1 MNLDRMTI
9 SLEEFLQ
16 YLLKKWKL
24 ISCVLVICA
33 VLFGVTA
40 VMLGE
45 EIYVPHSEEY
55 LDYEQGL
62 AWHVSYF
69 EESVLMNTDPT
80 KVHQRSILLRNLEDK
95 EVLKN
100 YVTSLEIW
108 DDFDTEWKKTYFTE
122 LVTWN
127 ETETSETIEI
137 ILRHATEKECLDAAN
152 YLEEKILDRD
162 KTAEVIIGEEKVI
175 KDDTLQEEQF
185 RWYSR
190 IDYMESC
197 LLEAQAG
204 YTLRVSVP
212 AAIVT
217 GILSGTVGTFFAL
230 LFWYVIKGKY
240 NE

>member
-1 MNLDRMTI
+1 ML
-9 SLEEFLQ
+9 
-16 YLLKKWKL
+16 
-24 ISCVLVICA
+24 
-33 VLFGVTA
+33 
-40 VMLGE
+40 LGE

-80 KVHQRSILLRNLEDK
+80 KIHQRSILLRNLEDK
-95 EVLKN
+95 EVLKT

-108 DDFDTEWKKTYFTE
+108 DDFETGWKKTYFTE

-127 ETETSETIEI
+127 ELEDSQTVEV
-137 ILRHATEKECLDAAN
+137 ILRHATEKECFDAAK
-152 YLEEKILDRD
+152 YLKDKILSRD
-162 KTAEVIIGEEKVI
+162 KTAEIIIGEEKVV
-175 KDDTLQEEQF
+175 KDDNIQEEQF

-212 AAIVT
+212 SAILV
-217 GILSGTVGTFFAL
+217 GVMAGTVGSVFIM
-230 LFWYVIKGKY
+230 LFWYMIKGKHD
-240 NE
+240 E